1 MSGPN
6 PIAVAWSV
14 ANVLVRVRKPGS
26 REAPDD
32 LAPVDQEYLAGV
44 LTRLAESGP
53 QVLRLVSDDLD
64 AYLAEMS
71 TVEPDRLSRPAAQAY
86 WINLYNGGAL
96 RLAARADELGEESV
110 LRIPGGFRASFVRV
124 GGEALSLVGVEHGK
138 VRQFGDPRV
147 HGALVCG
154 SVSCPT
160 LRATP
165 YTAAGLDRELDD
177 QMRVFL
183 AGGGAVRVG
192 NELALSRVLKWF
204 GGDFTRPASM
214 PTWVP
219 GSKRNVVRAIQP
231 FLPDDLRRWV
241 AETDP
246 RVTYQPY
253 DWGLRCSIN

>member
-1 MSGPN
+1 M
-6 PIAVAWSV
+6 AWSV

-26 REAPDD
+26 QGAIED
-32 LAPVDQEYLAGV
+32 LALVDQRHLAGV

-64 AYLAEMS
+64 AYLGGMAS
-71 TVEPDRLSRPAAQAY
+71 IEPDKLSRPAAQAY

-96 RLAARADELGEESV
+96 RLAARADEQGEESV
-110 LRIPGGFRASFVRV
+110 LRIPGGFSAPFVRV
-124 GGEALSLVGVEHGK
+124 GGEALSLDAIEHGK
-138 VRQFGDPRV
+138 IRRFGDPRV

-165 YTAAGLDRELDD
+165 YTAAGLDEELDD

-183 AGGGAVRVG
+183 AGGGAARVG
-192 NELALSRVLKWF
+192 NQLALSRVFKWF
-204 GGDFTRPASM
+204 GGDFTRPGSM

-219 GSKRNVVRAIQP
+219 GSKRNVVRTIQP
-231 FLPDDLRRWV
+231 FLPDDLRGWV
-241 AETDP
+241 QDMNP
-246 RVTYQPY
+246 PVIYQPY
-253 DWGLRCSIN
+253 DWGLRCSIQ

>member
-1 MSGPN
+1 MSGPK

-14 ANVLVRVRKPGS
+14 ANVLVRVRKPGW
-26 REAPDD
+26 RDAPAD
-32 LAPVDQEYLAGV
+32 LIPVDQQYLAGV

-53 QVLRLVSDDLD
+53 HGLRLAVADLD

-71 TVEPDRLSRPAAQAY
+71 SVDPDRLSRPAAQAY

-96 RLAARADELGEESV
+96 RLAAQADERGDESV
-110 LRIPGGFRASFVRV
+110 LRIPGGFSAPFVRV
-124 GGEALSLVGVEHGK
+124 GGEALSLDAIEHGK
-138 VRQFGDPRV
+138 VRRFGDPRV

-165 YTAAGLDRELDD
+165 YTAEGLDQELDD

-183 AGGGAVRVG
+183 AEGGAVRVG
-192 NELALSRVLKWF
+192 HDLALSRVFKWF

-219 GSKRNVVRAIQP
+219 ASKRNVVRAIQP
-231 FLPDDLRRWV
+231 FLPDDLRAWV

-246 RVTYQPY
+246 PVTYQPY
-253 DWGLRCSIN
+253 DWGLRCSIK

>member
-1 MSGPN
+1 
-6 PIAVAWSV
+6 VAWSV

-26 REAPDD
+26 HGAIED
-32 LAPVDQEYLAGV
+32 LAPVDQQCLAGV

-64 AYLAEMS
+64 AYLGGMAS
-71 TVEPDRLSRPAAQAY
+71 IEPDKLSRPAAQAY

-96 RLAARADELGEESV
+96 RLAAQADKRGEESV
-110 LRIPGGFRASFVRV
+110 LRIPSGFSAPFVKV
-124 GGEALSLVGVEHGK
+124 GGEELSLDGIEHGK
-138 VRQFGDPRV
+138 IRRFGDPRV

-160 LRATP
+160 LRPTP

-183 AGGGAVRVG
+183 AGGGAMRAG
-192 NELALSRVLKWF
+192 DELALSRVFKWF
-204 GGDFTRPASM
+204 GGDFSRPKSM
-214 PTWVP
+214 PTWAP
-219 GSKRNVVRAIQP
+219 GSKRNIVKAIQP
-231 FLPDDLRRWV
+231 FLPDDLRGWV

-246 RVTYQPY
+246 PVIYQPY
-253 DWGLRCSIN
+253 DWGLRCSIK